1 MVKDQAKAYKSGEDS
16 SKCLII
22 LHQILI
28 PKLKILMSHFPHLR
42 QRNQMD
48 CGPSCL
54 YMVSKHHG
62 RSFSIEKLREL
73 TEIGKEGVN
82 ILGISDAAE
91 KIGFRTQAV
100 QLSLADLKTKIKL
113 PCILHW
119 SQNHFVVLYK
129 IKKNAFY
136 VADPGKSLL
145 KYTEKEFVQGWVS
158 GIAQPTLSEE
168 ERKLEDQF
176 EDTQN
181 NNLSPSLSNT
191 QSNTLSRA
199 FLPPAGEIEGAGIA
213 LSLEPTPLFYNN
225 QYNEDYTEQKSKG
238 FGSIVSYLFPYKK
251 LIVQL
256 MLGLLLGS
264 LLQLILPFLTQSVID
279 TGVNTGNLP
288 FVYVVLFAQLALFT
302 GRLSVDF
309 IKSWIL
315 YHISSRINISILTDF
330 LIKLMKLPVSYFDSK
345 KTGDIMQRM
354 QDHSRIQNF
363 LTGTSLSTLFSLF
376 NLVIFSVVLAM
387 YNTGIFTVF
396 VGASVLYILWIFI
409 FLKKRKT
416 LDYKQFDIAAAEQ
429 SKTMEIV
436 QGMQEIKLHGC
447 EKPKRWQWE
456 RLQAR
461 TFRLGM
467 KGLALNQWQQT
478 GAFFINEGKNIFIT
492 FLAAKAVINH
502 EGGMTLGGMLA
513 IQYIIGQLNG
523 PIEQMINF
531 VQSWQLAKISL
542 DRLNEIHALTDEE
555 PSDKLLSTTLATDK
569 TIELTNVSFTYP
581 GAGNEAVL
589 KNIALTIP
597 NGKTTAIVGTS
608 GSGKTTLLKVLLKF
622 YAAQKGNVKVGGNDI
637 ENLSHKT
644 WRKAIGVVMQ
654 ESFIFNDSIAANIA
668 VDGDSIDTTRLKQA
682 AITANIL
689 EFIES
694 LPLGFNTKIGAEGV
708 GVSAGQKQRILI
720 ARAVYKNPD
729 YIFFDEATNSLDANN
744 ETVIM
749 KNLAAFF
756 HNRTVIVVAHRLST
770 VKNADQIVVL
780 NKGTITEAG
789 THAEL
794 IAIKGEY
801 FTLVR
806 NQLELGE

>member
-1 MVKDQAKAYKSGEDS
+1 
-16 SKCLII
+16 
-22 LHQILI
+22 
-28 PKLKILMSHFPHLR
+28 MSIFPHFL

-48 CGPSCL
+48 CGPTCL
-54 YMVSKHHG
+54 YMIGKHYG

-100 QLSLADLKTKIKL
+100 QLSLSDLKDNIKL
-113 PCILHW
+113 PCVLHW

-145 KYTEKEFVQGWVS
+145 KYTEAEFVQQW
-158 GIAQPTLSEE
+158 LSHKDDNE
-168 ERKLEDQF
+168 K
-176 EDTQN
+176 T
-181 NNLSPSLSNT
+181 
-191 QSNTLSRA
+191 
-199 FLPPAGEIEGAGIA
+199 GIA
-213 LSLEPTPLFYNN
+213 LSLDPTPLFYNN
-225 QYNEDYTEQKSKG
+225 QYNDDYTEKKSKG

-279 TGVNTGNLP
+279 TGVNTSNLP
-288 FVYVVLFAQLALFT
+288 FVYVVLFAQLALFA
-302 GRLSVDF
+302 GRLGVDF
-309 IKSWIL
+309 IKGWIL

-354 QDHSRIQNF
+354 NDHSRIQNF

-387 YNTGIFTVF
+387 YNMGIFAVF
-396 VGASVLYILWIFI
+396 AGASVLYILWIFI
-409 FLKKRKT
+409 FLKKRKQ

-467 KGLALNQWQQT
+467 KGLALNQWQQI

-523 PIEQMINF
+523 PIEQMISF
-531 VQSWQLAKISL
+531 VQNWQLAKISL
-542 DRLNEIHALTDEE
+542 DRLNEIHSLTDEE
-555 PSDKLLSTTLATDK
+555 PADKLLSNVLPTDK

-589 KNIALTIP
+589 KNIELVIP

-608 GSGKTTLLKVLLKF
+608 GSGKTTLLKLLLKF
-622 YAAQKGNVKVGGNDI
+622 YAAQKGNIKVGGNDL
-637 ENLSHKT
+637 ENFSHKT

-668 VDGDSIDTTRLKQA
+668 VNGESIDTTRLKQA

-794 IAIKGEY
+794 IALKGEY
-801 FTLVR
+801 FMLVK
-806 NQLELGE
+806 NQLELGD

>member
-1 MVKDQAKAYKSGEDS
+1 MIG
-16 SKCLII
+16 
-22 LHQILI
+22 
-28 PKLKILMSHFPHLR
+28 
-42 QRNQMD
+42 
-48 CGPSCL
+48 
-54 YMVSKHHG
+54 KHYG

-100 QLSLADLKTKIKL
+100 QLSLSDLKNNIKL

-129 IKKNAFY
+129 IKKDAFY

-145 KYTEKEFVQGWVS
+145 KYTEKEFVSSWVS
-158 GIAQPTLSEE
+158 APQAPPILPEG
-168 ERKLEDQF
+168 ERKAEECSGDVIFIDSNQSL
-176 EDTQN
+176 
-181 NNLSPSLSNT
+181 LSS
-191 QSNTLSRA
+191 SR
-199 FLPPAGEIEGAGIA
+199 FPTPAREIEGAGIA
-213 LSLEPTPLFYNN
+213 LVLEPTPLFYNN
-225 QYNEDYTEQKSKG
+225 QYDEDYTEQKSKG
-238 FGSIVSYLFPYKK
+238 FGSIISYIFPYKK

-288 FVYVVLFAQLALFT
+288 FVYVVLFAQLALFA
-302 GRLSVDF
+302 GRLGVDF
-309 IKSWIL
+309 IRSWIL

-354 QDHSRIQNF
+354 NDHSRIQNF

-387 YNTGIFTVF
+387 YNTGIFFVF
-396 VGASVLYILWIFI
+396 ATASVLYILWIFI

-416 LDYKQFDIAAAEQ
+416 LDYKQFDIASAEQ

-542 DRLNEIHALTDEE
+542 DRLNEIHSLADEE
-555 PSDKLLSTTLATDK
+555 EAPSISPEGGRNRGDQQLANVGELSKILPTNKSIQLLN
-569 TIELTNVSFTYP
+569 ISFTYP

-589 KNIALTIP
+589 KNINVIFP
-597 NGKTTAIVGTS
+597 EGKTTAIVGTS
-608 GSGKTTLLKVLLKF
+608 GSGKTTLVKLLLKF
-622 YAAQKGNVKVGGNDI
+622 YNSYKGEVKVGKISSQSSRQSHAHLPPSGEIEGAVDGVNL
-637 ENLSHKT
+637 ENLSHRT

-654 ESFIFNDSIAANIA
+654 ESFIFNDTIAANIA
-668 VDGDSIDTTRLKQA
+668 VDGESIDTTRLKEA

-689 EFIES
+689 EFIDS

-708 GVSAGQKQRILI
+708 GVSAGQRQRILI

-749 KNLAAFF
+749 KNLGEFF

-780 NKGTITEAG
+780 NKGMITEAG
-789 THAEL
+789 THAAL
-794 IAIKGEY
+794 IALKGEY

>member
-1 MVKDQAKAYKSGEDS
+1 
-16 SKCLII
+16 
-22 LHQILI
+22 
-28 PKLKILMSHFPHLR
+28 
-42 QRNQMD
+42 MD

-54 YMVSKHHG
+54 YMIGKHYG

-100 QLSLADLKTKIKL
+100 QLSLTDLKNNIKL

-129 IKKNAFY
+129 VKRNAFY

-145 KYTEKEFVQGWVS
+145 KYTEREFVERWVS
-158 GIAQPTLSEE
+158 APQEAPPILPEGERQGVELSE
-168 ERKLEDQF
+168 DVSFIDSNQ
-176 EDTQN
+176 
-181 NNLSPSLSNT
+181 SSLSSS
-191 QSNTLSRA
+191 QQVPPVEGFREA
-199 FLPPAGEIEGAGIA
+199 FSGEIEGAGIA
-213 LSLEPTPLFYNN
+213 LVLEPTPLFYNN
-225 QYNEDYTEQKSKG
+225 QYDEDYTEQKGKG
-238 FGSIVSYLFPYKK
+238 FGSIVSYLLPYKK
-251 LIVQL
+251 LIIQL

-288 FVYVVLFAQLALFT
+288 FVYVVLFAQLALFA
-302 GRLSVDF
+302 GRLGVDF
-309 IKSWIL
+309 IRSWIL

-354 QDHSRIQNF
+354 NDHSRIQNF

-387 YNTGIFTVF
+387 YNTGIFLVF
-396 VGASVLYILWIFI
+396 AAASVLYILWIFI

-416 LDYKQFDIAAAEQ
+416 LDYKQFDIASAEQ

-461 TFRLGM
+461 TFKLGM

-542 DRLNEIHALTDEE
+542 DRLNEIHGLRDEE
-555 PSDKLLSTTLATDK
+555 APSISPAGGGNLEDQNVDYVGELSKILP
-569 TIELTNVSFTYP
+569 TNKSIQLSNISFTYP

-589 KNIALTIP
+589 KNINIIFP
-597 NGKTTAIVGTS
+597 EGKTTAIVGTS
-608 GSGKTTLLKVLLKF
+608 GSGKTTLIKLLLKF
-622 YAAQKGNVKVGGNDI
+622 YDNYKGEIKVGKIYNKSSSQSIAFPPPAGEI
-637 ENLSHKT
+637 EGAGLQNLSHRT

-668 VDGDSIDTTRLKQA
+668 VSDETIDTKKLKQA

-689 EFIES
+689 EFIDS

-749 KNLAAFF
+749 KNLSDFF

-780 NKGTITEAG
+780 NKGMITEAG
-789 THAEL
+789 THSEL
-794 IAIKGEY
+794 IALKGEY

>member
-1 MVKDQAKAYKSGEDS
+1 MPTFQ
-16 SKCLII
+16 
-22 LHQILI
+22 
-28 PKLKILMSHFPHLR
+28 HFL

-54 YMVSKHHG
+54 YMIGKHYG
-62 RSFSIEKLREL
+62 RNFSIEKLREL

-91 KIGFRTQAV
+91 KIGFRTQAL
-100 QLSLADLKTKIKL
+100 QLSLNDLKENIKL

-129 IKKNAFY
+129 IKNNVFY
-136 VADPGKSLL
+136 ISDPGKSLL
-145 KYTEKEFVQGWVS
+145 KYSENEFVQQWLSSIIENEEVS
-158 GIAQPTLSEE
+158 LNDEE
-168 ERKLEDQF
+168 GHLEDQKKDI
-176 EDTQN
+176 EN
-181 NNLSPSLSNT
+181 NTLSSGQPIISLSPSGRIGGALS
-191 QSNTLSRA
+191 S
-199 FLPPAGEIEGAGIA
+199 GEMEGAGIA
-213 LSLEPTPLFYNN
+213 LVLEPTPLFYNN
-225 QYNEDYTEQKSKG
+225 QYNDDYTEQKSKG
-238 FGSIVSYLFPYKK
+238 FGNIISYLFPYKK

-279 TGVNTGNLP
+279 TGVNTSNLP
-288 FVYVVLFAQLALFT
+288 FVYVVLFAQLALFA
-302 GRLSVDF
+302 GRLGVDF
-309 IKSWIL
+309 IRSWIL

-354 QDHSRIQNF
+354 NDHSRIQNF

-387 YNTGIFTVF
+387 YNMGIYAVF
-396 VGASVLYILWIFI
+396 AGASVLYILWIFI

-542 DRLNEIHALTDEE
+542 DRLNEIHSLTDEE
-555 PSDKLLSTTLATDK
+555 PSDKLLSHTLPTDK

-581 GAGNEAVL
+581 GAGNDAVL
-589 KNIALTIP
+589 KNINLVIP

-608 GSGKTTLLKVLLKF
+608 GSGKTTLLKILLKF
-622 YAAQKGNVKVGGNDI
+622 YAPQKGNVKIGGNDI

-668 VDGDSIDTTRLKQA
+668 VGDESINTTRLKQA

-749 KNLAAFF
+749 KNLAVFF

-780 NKGTITEAG
+780 NKGAITEAG

-794 IAIKGEY
+794 IALKGEY

>member
-1 MVKDQAKAYKSGEDS
+1 MN
-16 SKCLII
+16 IT
-22 LHQILI
+22 
-28 PKLKILMSHFPHLR
+28 FPHFL

-48 CGPSCL
+48 CGPTCL
-54 YMVSKHHG
+54 YIISKQYG
-62 RSFSIEKLREL
+62 RNFSIEKLREL

-91 KIGFRTQAV
+91 KIGFRTLAV
-100 QLSLADLKTKIKL
+100 QPTLHQLKENVKL

-129 IKKNAFY
+129 IKKNSFY
-136 VADPGKSLL
+136 ISDPGKSLL
-145 KYTEKEFVQGWVS
+145 RYTEKEFTEKWIS
-158 GIAQPTLSEE
+158 
-168 ERKLEDQF
+168 
-176 EDTQN
+176 
-181 NNLSPSLSNT
+181 
-191 QSNTLSRA
+191 SRA
-199 FLPPAGEIEGAGIA
+199 ENVNTGIS
-213 LSLEPTPLFYNN
+213 LTLEPTPLFFKGEYD
-225 QYNEDYTEQKSKG
+225 EDFYEQKSKG
-238 FGSIVSYLFPYKK
+238 FGNIISYLFPYKK

-279 TGVNTGNLP
+279 TGINTSNLP
-288 FVYVVLFAQLALFT
+288 FVYIILFAQLALFA
-302 GRLSVDF
+302 GRLGVEF
-309 IKSWIL
+309 IRSWIL

-354 QDHSRIQNF
+354 NDHSRIQSF
-363 LTGTSLSTLFSLF
+363 LTGTSLTTLFSLF
-376 NLVIFSVVLAM
+376 NLVIFSIVLAL
-387 YNTGIFTVF
+387 YNNVIFAVF
-396 VGASVLYILWIFI
+396 ILSSILYILWILI
-409 FLKKRKT
+409 FLKKRKQ

-461 TFRLGM
+461 TFKLGI

-492 FLAAKAVINH
+492 FLAAQAVIN
-502 EGGMTLGGMLA
+502 GQITLGGMLA
-513 IQYIIGQLNG
+513 IQYIIGQLNS
-523 PIEQMINF
+523 PIEQMISF
-531 VQSWQLAKISL
+531 VQSLQLAKISL
-542 DRLNEIHALTDEE
+542 DRLNEIHSLNDEE
-555 PSDKLLSTTLATDK
+555 PSSKSLNNILPTDK
-569 TIELTNVSFTYP
+569 TISIDSVTFTYP
-581 GAGNEAVL
+581 GAGNNAVL
-589 KNIALTIP
+589 KDIDLIIP

-608 GSGKTTLLKVLLKF
+608 GSGKTTFLKLLLKF
-622 YAAQKGNVKVGGNDI
+622 YSAQSGNIKVGDNDI
-637 ENLSHKT
+637 ENISHRT
-644 WRKAIGVVMQ
+644 LRKSIGVVMQ

-668 VDGDSIDTTRLKQA
+668 VGDEDIDMRLLKQA
-682 AITANIL
+682 ATNANVL

-694 LPLGFNTKIGAEGV
+694 LPLGFYTKIGAEGV

-749 KNLAAFF
+749 KNLAEFF
-756 HNRTVIVVAHRLST
+756 ENRTVVVVAHRLST
-770 VKNADQIVVL
+770 VKNADKIVVI
-780 NKGTITEAG
+780 NKGIITEEG
-789 THAEL
+789 THNEL
-794 IAIKGEY
+794 ITLKGEY
-801 FTLVR
+801 FTLVK
-806 NQLELGE
+806 NQLELGD

>member
-1 MVKDQAKAYKSGEDS
+1 
-16 SKCLII
+16 
-22 LHQILI
+22 
-28 PKLKILMSHFPHLR
+28 MSIFPHFL

-54 YMVSKHHG
+54 YIIGKHYG

-82 ILGISDAAE
+82 ILGITDAAE
-91 KIGFRTQAV
+91 KIGFRTQAL
-100 QLSLADLKTKIKL
+100 QLSLNDLRTNIKL

-136 VADPGKSLL
+136 ISDPGKSLL
-145 KYTEKEFVQGWVS
+145 KYTEREFVEGWVS
-158 GIAQPTLSEE
+158 AAPPILPPIGGERQGVDLS
-168 ERKLEDQF
+168 EDQF
-176 EDTQN
+176 
-181 NNLSPSLSNT
+181 NLSAFNSNQSSLS
-191 QSNTLSRA
+191 SSR
-199 FLPPAGEIEGAGIA
+199 FPPPVGEIEGAGIA

-225 QYNEDYTEQKSKG
+225 QYDDDYTEQKSKG

-279 TGVNTGNLP
+279 TGVNTSNLP
-288 FVYVVLFAQLALFT
+288 FVYVVLFAQLALFA
-302 GRLSVDF
+302 GRLGVDF
-309 IKSWIL
+309 IRGWIL

-354 QDHSRIQNF
+354 NDHSRIQNF

-387 YNTGIFTVF
+387 YNTGIFAVF
-396 VGASVLYILWIFI
+396 AGASVLYILWIFI
-409 FLKKRKT
+409 FLKKRKQ
-416 LDYKQFDIAAAEQ
+416 LDYKQFDIASAEQ

-523 PIEQMINF
+523 PIEQMISF

-542 DRLNEIHALTDEE
+542 DRLNEIHSLPDEE
-555 PSDKLLSTTLATDK
+555 PLDKLLSHTLPTDK
-569 TIELTNVSFTYP
+569 SIELTNISFTYP

-589 KNIALTIP
+589 KNINLVIP

-608 GSGKTTLLKVLLKF
+608 GSGKTTLLKLLLKF
-622 YAAQKGNVKVGGNDI
+622 YAPQLGNVKVGGNDL

-654 ESFIFNDSIAANIA
+654 ESYIFNDSIAANIA
-668 VDGDSIDTTRLKQA
+668 VGDETIDTAKLKQA
-682 AITANIL
+682 AVTANIL

-694 LPLGFNTKIGAEGV
+694 LPLGFNTKIGAEGL

-749 KNLAAFF
+749 KNMAEFF

-794 IAIKGEY
+794 IQLRGEY

>member
-1 MVKDQAKAYKSGEDS
+1 LSTS
-16 SKCLII
+16 
-22 LHQILI
+22 
-28 PKLKILMSHFPHLR
+28 FPHQL

-48 CGPSCL
+48 CGPTCL
-54 YMVSKHHG
+54 YMISKHYG
-62 RSFSIEKLREL
+62 RNFSIEKLREL

-91 KIGFRTQAV
+91 KIGFRTAAV
-100 QLSLADLKTKIKL
+100 QLTLKQLKEEIKL

-129 IKKNAFY
+129 VKRNAFY
-136 VADPGKSLL
+136 ISDPGKSLL
-145 KYTEKEFVQGWVS
+145 KYTEKEFV
-158 GIAQPTLSEE
+158 AQWISSIV
-168 ERKLEDQF
+168 
-176 EDTQN
+176 EDTSSF
-181 NNLSPSLSNT
+181 SPEGEENRMGDSIEDSSFSNSYSQSSSLISSQFPSPLERIGEVNSL
-191 QSNTLSRA
+191 QSSQEV
-199 FLPPAGEIEGAGIA
+199 PPKKEEFRDALGAGIA
-213 LSLEPTPLFYNN
+213 LTLEPTPLFYNN
-225 QYNEDYTEQKSKG
+225 QYNDDYTEQKSKG

-251 LIVQL
+251 LIIQL
-256 MLGLLLGS
+256 MLGLVLGS

-279 TGVNTGNLP
+279 TGVNTSNLP
-288 FVYVVLFAQLALFT
+288 FVYVVLFAQLALFA
-302 GRLSVDF
+302 GRLGVDF
-309 IKSWIL
+309 IRSWIL

-354 QDHSRIQNF
+354 SDHHRIQNF

-387 YNTGIFTVF
+387 YNTGIFLVF
-396 VGASVLYILWIFI
+396 ASASMLYILWIFI

-523 PIEQMINF
+523 PIEQMISF

-542 DRLNEIHALTDEE
+542 DRLNEINTLADEE
-555 PSDKLLSTTLATDK
+555 PADKLLTTVLPTDK
-569 TIELTNVSFTYP
+569 TLELTNISFTYH

-589 KNIALTIP
+589 KDINLTIP

-608 GSGKTTLLKVLLKF
+608 GSGKTTLLKLLLKF
-622 YAAQKGNVKVGGNDI
+622 YTPQKGNVKVGGNDI

-668 VDGDSIDTTRLKQA
+668 VGDESIDTARLKQA
-682 AITANIL
+682 ATIANIL

-694 LPLGFNTKIGAEGV
+694 LPLGFNTKIGSEGI
-708 GVSAGQKQRILI
+708 GVSAGQKQRLLI

-749 KNLAAFF
+749 KNLNEFF
-756 HNRTVIVVAHRLST
+756 YNRTVIVVAHRLST
-770 VKNADQIVVL
+770 VKKADQIVVL
-780 NKGTITEAG
+780 NKGIITEAG

-794 IAIKGEY
+794 IVLRGEY
-801 FTLVR
+801 FTLVK
-806 NQLELGE
+806 NQLELGD

>member
-1 MVKDQAKAYKSGEDS
+1 MAAFFFLS
-16 SKCLII
+16 
-22 LHQILI
+22 
-28 PKLKILMSHFPHLR
+28 

-54 YMVSKHHG
+54 YMLCRHYG
-62 RSFSIEKLREL
+62 RQFSIEKLREL

-91 KIGFRTQAV
+91 KIGFRTLAV
-100 QLSLADLKTKIKL
+100 QPTLQQLKEDVKL

-119 SQNHFVVLYK
+119 QQNHFVVLYK
-129 IKKNAFY
+129 IKKDNY
-136 VADPGKSLL
+136 YIADPAKSLL
-145 KYTEKEFVQGWVS
+145 IYSAKEFSNQW
-158 GIAQPTLSEE
+158 
-168 ERKLEDQF
+168 
-176 EDTQN
+176 
-181 NNLSPSLSNT
+181 LSNEINDERT
-191 QSNTLSRA
+191 GITL
-199 FLPPAGEIEGAGIA
+199 I
-213 LSLEPTPLFYNN
+213 LEPTPAFYNSR
-225 QYNEDYTEQKSKG
+225 YEDDYTEEKSKG
-238 FGSIVSYLFPYKK
+238 FGNIVSYLYPYKK
-251 LIVQL
+251 LIFQL

-264 LLQLILPFLTQSVID
+264 MLQLILPFLTQSVID

-288 FVYVVLFAQLALFT
+288 FIYIILFAQLALFA
-302 GRLSVDF
+302 GRLSVEF
-309 IKSWIL
+309 IRSWIL

-354 QDHSRIQNF
+354 NDHSRIQNF

-376 NLVIFSVVLAM
+376 NLLIFSIVLAM
-387 YNTGIFTVF
+387 YNTGIFAVF
-396 VGASVLYILWIFI
+396 AIASILYVLWILI
-409 FLKKRKT
+409 FLKQRKK

-447 EKPKRWQWE
+447 EKQKRWQWE

-461 TFRLGM
+461 SFRLGM

-492 FLAAKAVINH
+492 FLAAQAVIK
-502 EGGMTLGGMLA
+502 GQMTLGGMLA
-513 IQYIIGQLNG
+513 IQYIIGQLNS
-523 PIEQMINF
+523 PIEQMISF
-531 VQSWQLAKISL
+531 VQNWQLAKISL
-542 DRLNEIHALTDEE
+542 DRLNEIHSLKEEE
-555 PSDKLLSTTLATDK
+555 PEEKILTSELPSDK
-569 TIELTNVSFTYP
+569 TIEISDLSFTYP
-581 GAGNEAVL
+581 GAGNEPVL
-589 KNIALTIP
+589 KNINLVFPA
-597 NGKTTAIVGTS
+597 GKTTAIVGTS
-608 GSGKTTLLKVLLKF
+608 GSGKTTLLKLLLKF
-622 YAAQKGNVKVGGNDI
+622 YEPQRGNIKIGGNDLD
-637 ENLSHKT
+637 NLSHKA
-644 WRKAIGVVMQ
+644 WRRSIGVVMQ

-668 VDGDSIDTTRLKQA
+668 VGDETIDTKKLQSSA
-682 AITANIL
+682 ATANIL

-694 LPLGFNTKIGAEGV
+694 LPLGFNTKIGSEGI

-749 KNLAAFF
+749 KNMDIFF
-756 HNRTVIVVAHRLST
+756 KNRSAIVVAHRLST

-780 NKGTITEAG
+780 NKGIISETG
-789 THAEL
+789 THQEL
-794 IAIKGEY
+794 IKLKGEY
-801 FTLVR
+801 FTLVK

>member
-1 MVKDQAKAYKSGEDS
+1 
-16 SKCLII
+16 
-22 LHQILI
+22 
-28 PKLKILMSHFPHLR
+28 MSISFPHFL

-48 CGPSCL
+48 CGPTCL
-54 YMVSKHHG
+54 YIICKHYG
-62 RSFSIEKLREL
+62 RNFSIEKLREL

-91 KIGFRTQAV
+91 KIGFRTQAL
-100 QLSLADLKTKIKL
+100 QLSLKDLKNNIQL

-119 SQNHFVVLYK
+119 RQNHFVVLYK
-129 IKKNAFY
+129 IKKDAFY
-136 VADPGKSLL
+136 ISDPGKNLL
-145 KYTEKEFVQGWVS
+145 KYTEKEFVQQWLSTEEGNEKI
-158 GIAQPTLSEE
+158 GIVLM
-168 ERKLEDQF
+168 
-176 EDTQN
+176 
-181 NNLSPSLSNT
+181 
-191 QSNTLSRA
+191 
-199 FLPPAGEIEGAGIA
+199 
-213 LSLEPTPLFYNN
+213 LEPTPLFYNN
-225 QYNEDYTEQKSKG
+225 QYDEDFNEQKSKG
-238 FGSIVSYLFPYKK
+238 FGSIISYLFPYKK

-264 LLQLILPFLTQSVID
+264 MLQLILPFLTQSVID

-288 FVYVVLFAQLALFT
+288 FVYIILFAQLALFA
-302 GRLSVDF
+302 GRLGIEF
-309 IKSWIL
+309 IRSWIL

-354 QDHSRIQNF
+354 NDHSRIQSF

-387 YNTGIFTVF
+387 YNMGIFTVF
-396 VGASVLYILWIFI
+396 IVASILYILWILI
-409 FLKKRKT
+409 FLKKRKQ

-492 FLAAKAVINH
+492 FLAAQAVIN
-502 EGGMTLGGMLA
+502 GQITLGGMLA
-513 IQYIIGQLNG
+513 IQYIIGQLNS
-523 PIEQMINF
+523 PIEQMIGF

-542 DRLNEIHALTDEE
+542 DRLNEIHSLTDEE
-555 PSDKLLSTTLATDK
+555 PADNLLATIHPTDK
-569 TIELTNVSFTYP
+569 TIEVANVSFTYP

-589 KNIALTIP
+589 KNIDLVIP

-608 GSGKTTLLKVLLKF
+608 GSGKTTLLKLLLKF
-622 YAAQKGNVKVGGNDI
+622 YAPQHGNIKTGGNDI
-637 ENLSHKT
+637 ENISHRT

-668 VDGDSIDTTRLKQA
+668 VDGEDIDIVTLKHA

-694 LPLGFNTKIGAEGV
+694 LPLGFNTKIGAEGI
-708 GVSAGQKQRILI
+708 GISAGQKQRILI
-720 ARAVYKNPD
+720 ARAVYKDPE

-749 KNLAAFF
+749 KNLADFF
-756 HNRTVIVVAHRLST
+756 KNKTVIVVAHRLST
-770 VKNADQIVVL
+770 VKNADKIVVL
-780 NKGTITEAG
+780 NKGRIIEAG
-789 THAEL
+789 THNEL
-794 IAIKGEY
+794 TKLKGEY
-801 FTLVR
+801 FTLVK

>member
-1 MVKDQAKAYKSGEDS
+1 
-16 SKCLII
+16 
-22 LHQILI
+22 
-28 PKLKILMSHFPHLR
+28 
-42 QRNQMD
+42 MD

-54 YMVSKHHG
+54 YIICKHYG
-62 RSFSIEKLREL
+62 RNFSTEKLRKL

-91 KIGFRTQAV
+91 KIGFRTQAL
-100 QLSLADLKTKIKL
+100 QLSLNDLKENIKL

-129 IKKNAFY
+129 IKKNAY
-136 VADPGKSLL
+136 YISDPGKSLL
-145 KYTEKEFVQGWVS
+145 KYTEVEFVKQW
-158 GIAQPTLSEE
+158 LSH
-168 ERKLEDQF
+168 
-176 EDTQN
+176 
-181 NNLSPSLSNT
+181 
-191 QSNTLSRA
+191 
-199 FLPPAGEIEGAGIA
+199 IEHNEKTGIA

-225 QYNEDYTEQKSKG
+225 QYNDDYIEQKSKG

-288 FVYVVLFAQLALFT
+288 FVYVVLFAQLALFA

-309 IKSWIL
+309 IRSWIL

-354 QDHSRIQNF
+354 NDHSRIQNF

-387 YNTGIFTVF
+387 YNTGIFAVF
-396 VGASVLYILWIFI
+396 AGASVLYILWIFI

-523 PIEQMINF
+523 PIEQIISF

-542 DRLNEIHALTDEE
+542 DRLNEIHSLSDEE
-555 PSDKLLSTTLATDK
+555 PSDKLLSNTLPTDK
-569 TIELTNVSFTYP
+569 TIELSNVSFTYS
-581 GAGNEAVL
+581 GAGNDAVL
-589 KNIALTIP
+589 KNINLIIP

-608 GSGKTTLLKVLLKF
+608 GSGKTTLLKLLLKF
-622 YAAQKGNVKVGGNDI
+622 YAPQKGNVKVGGNDI

-668 VDGDSIDTTRLKQA
+668 VGDETIDTTKLKQA
-682 AITANIL
+682 AVTANIL

-694 LPLGFNTKIGAEGV
+694 LPLGFNTKIGTEGV

-720 ARAVYKNPD
+720 ARAVYKNSD

-744 ETVIM
+744 EKVIM
-749 KNLAAFF
+749 KNLGEFF
-756 HNRTVIVVAHRLST
+756 QNRTVIVVAHRLST

-780 NKGTITEAG
+780 NKGMITEVG
-789 THAEL
+789 THAGL
-794 IAIKGEY
+794 IQLKGEY

>member
-1 MVKDQAKAYKSGEDS
+1 MIG
-16 SKCLII
+16 
-22 LHQILI
+22 
-28 PKLKILMSHFPHLR
+28 
-42 QRNQMD
+42 
-48 CGPSCL
+48 
-54 YMVSKHHG
+54 KHYG

-100 QLSLADLKTKIKL
+100 QLSLSDLKNNIKL

-129 IKKNAFY
+129 IKRNAFY

-145 KYTEKEFVQGWVS
+145 KYTEKEFVRGWVS
-158 GIAQPTLSEE
+158 AHLEAPPILQPFGG
-168 ERKLEDQF
+168 ERQGEDVGEDQF
-176 EDTQN
+176 I
-181 NNLSPSLSNT
+181 LSTFNSNQSSLS
-191 QSNTLSRA
+191 SSEFPSA
-199 FLPPAGEIEGAGIA
+199 YGGEIEGAGIA

-225 QYNEDYTEQKSKG
+225 QYDEDYTEQKSKG
-238 FGSIVSYLFPYKK
+238 FGSIISYLFPYKK

-288 FVYVVLFAQLALFT
+288 FVYVVLFAQLALFA
-302 GRLSVDF
+302 GRLGVDF
-309 IKSWIL
+309 IRSWIL

-354 QDHSRIQNF
+354 NDHSRIQNF

-387 YNTGIFTVF
+387 YNTGIFFVF
-396 VGASVLYILWIFI
+396 AAASVLYILWIFI
-409 FLKKRKT
+409 FLKKRKQ
-416 LDYKQFDIAAAEQ
+416 LDYKQFDIASAEQ

-523 PIEQMINF
+523 PIEQMISF

-542 DRLNEIHALTDEE
+542 DRLNEIHGIADEE
-555 PSDKLLSTTLATDK
+555 PANKLLSTALPTDK

-589 KNIALTIP
+589 KNIELIIP

-608 GSGKTTLLKVLLKF
+608 GSGKTTLLKLLLKF
-622 YAAQKGNVKVGGNDI
+622 YTPQKGNVKVGGNDL

-644 WRKAIGVVMQ
+644 WRKAIGVV
-654 ESFIFNDSIAANIA
+654 
-668 VDGDSIDTTRLKQA
+668 IDL
-682 AITANIL
+682 
-689 EFIES
+689 
-694 LPLGFNTKIGAEGV
+694 
-708 GVSAGQKQRILI
+708 
-720 ARAVYKNPD
+720 
-729 YIFFDEATNSLDANN
+729 
-744 ETVIM
+744 
-749 KNLAAFF
+749 
-756 HNRTVIVVAHRLST
+756 
-770 VKNADQIVVL
+770 
-780 NKGTITEAG
+780 
-789 THAEL
+789 
-794 IAIKGEY
+794 
-801 FTLVR
+801 
-806 NQLELGE
+806 